1 MEKQIIL
8 ERLQKVTKE
17 ENISW
22 EMRYIHHT
30 THQIINNAVSKV
42 LNEILGSDDV
52 IEKVREKSIECLLK
66 KLELDSISKEL
77 NQ

>member
-17 ENISW
+17 ENVSW

-30 THQIINNAVSKV
+30 THQIINGAVLKV
-42 LNEILGSDDV
+42 LEEIVGSDDF
-52 IEKVREKSIECLLK
+52 EK
-66 KLELDSISKEL
+66 KLEEKLIECTLKKIELESISKEL